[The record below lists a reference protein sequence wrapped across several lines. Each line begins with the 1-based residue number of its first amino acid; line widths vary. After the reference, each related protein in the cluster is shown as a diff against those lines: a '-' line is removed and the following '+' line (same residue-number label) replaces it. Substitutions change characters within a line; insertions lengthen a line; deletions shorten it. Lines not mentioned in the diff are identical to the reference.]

1 MNFSGLLL
9 FFALFLGIRY
19 LMRTFGNRV
28 HFDVNEKEGAL
39 ALRAL
44 YVIAHDIIHADGRAE
59 EAELRMMVKMVRRVL
74 GDPHLDANFIIQEY
88 QKHAGQP
95 LQPHEFGSLSMRYRQ
110 TLFAVAMN
118 IAISDMQITSGE
130 IEQLKI
136 IAGHLDMPP
145 DQMDELFR
153 RLGGGWDGS
162 SAGPGGYDMP
172 SSSNMRDWAYQE
184 LELEPG
190 ASQKDIK
197 RAYKKMG
204 MKHHPDRASA
214 DKKDEATEKFKQ
226 IQEAYSILREKEA

>member
-9 FFALFLGIRY
+9 FFALYLGARY
-19 LMRTFGNRV
+19 LIRTFGNRV

-44 YVIAHDIIHADGRAE
+44 YVIAHDIMQADGRAE
-59 EAELRMMVKMVRRVL
+59 EAELLMMVKMVRRVL
-74 GDPHLDANFIIQEY
+74 GDPHLDANFIIKEY
-88 QKHAGQP
+88 MRHAGMP
-95 LQPHEFGSLSMRYRQ
+95 LQPHELGNLSMRYRQ
-110 TLFAVAMN
+110 TLFAIALN
-118 IAISDMQITSGE
+118 IATSDMQITPSE
-130 IEQLKI
+130 IEQLQI
-136 IAGHLDMPP
+136 IAEHLDMPP
-145 DQMDELFR
+145 DQMYELFR
-153 RLGGGWDGS
+153 SLGGGWDGS
-162 SAGPGGYDMP
+162 SAGPGYDMP

-184 LELEPG
+184 LELQPG

>member
-1 MNFSGLLL
+1 MNVGSLLL
-9 FFALFLGIRY
+9 FFAIFLGVRY
-19 LMRTFGNRV
+19 LLRTFGNRV
-28 HFDVNEKEGAL
+28 HFDVNDEEGAL

-44 YVIAHDIIHADGRAE
+44 YAIAHDIIHADGRAE

-88 QKHAGQP
+88 QKHASRP
-95 LQPHEFGSLSMRYRQ
+95 LQPQELGSLSMHYRQ

-130 IEQLKI
+130 IEELKT
-136 IAGHLDMPP
+136 IAWHLDMPP
-145 DQMDELFR
+145 DQMEELFR

-162 SAGPGGYDMP
+162 SAGPGYDMP

-184 LELEPG
+184 LELQPG
-190 ASQKDIK
+190 ASQRDIK

>member
-1 MNFSGLLL
+1 MNIGGLLL
-9 FFALFLGIRY
+9 FVALYLGVRY
-19 LMRTFGNRV
+19 LIRTFGNRV
-28 HFDVNEKEGAL
+28 HFDVNKKEGAL

-44 YVIAHDIIHADGRAE
+44 YVIAHDIIQADGRVE
-59 EAELRMMVKMVRRVL
+59 DAELLMMVKMVRRVL
-74 GDPHLDANFIIQEY
+74 GDPHLDDKFIIQEY
-88 QKHAGQP
+88 IKHASLP
-95 LQPHEFGSLSMRYRQ
+95 LQPHELGSLSMRYRQ

-118 IAISDMQITSGE
+118 IATSDMQITSGE
-130 IEQLKI
+130 IEQLRI
-136 IAGHLDMPP
+136 IAAHLDMPP
-145 DQMDELFR
+145 DQMYELFR
-153 RLGGGWDGS
+153 RLGGGWYGS
-162 SAGPGGYDMP
+162 SAGASGFDMP

-184 LELEPG
+184 LELQPG